1 VRHVRKLENQC
12 LSGLRCVKNVY
23 LDGMLIL
30 VNALRAQR
38 EGEGEGGGEGEGEG
52 MMLECGVG
60 RA

>member
-1 VRHVRKLENQC
+1 
-12 LSGLRCVKNVY
+12 VKNVY

-38 EGEGEGGGEGEGEG
+38 GGEGGGEGEGEG